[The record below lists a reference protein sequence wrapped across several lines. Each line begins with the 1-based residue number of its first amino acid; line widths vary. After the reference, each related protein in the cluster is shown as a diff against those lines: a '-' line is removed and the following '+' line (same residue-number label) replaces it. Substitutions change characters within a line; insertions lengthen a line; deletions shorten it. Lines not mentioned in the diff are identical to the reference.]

1 MSGPAQPRRNADPR
15 TTGSS
20 SGPAEQSEPDG
31 GGRQG
36 MFEKHGWLI
45 PGLTIAAVIA
55 IFVAMVLLTWAASG
69 GELFG
74 G

>member
-1 MSGPAQPRRNADPR
+1 MSSPAHPRRDAG
-15 TTGSS
+15 TGATGSS
-20 SGPAEQSEPDG
+20 PGPAEQSEPDG
-31 GGRQG
+31 DGKQG

-45 PGLTIAAVIA
+45 PGVSIAAVIA
-55 IFVAMVLLTWAASG
+55 VFVAMVLLTWAASG